1 MLLFYRKIIRRKV
14 VSMSEGKI
22 DRRAMKTRKAI
33 FEALAELLCEK
44 ELRKITIQ
52 ELSDKADVHRVT
64 IYKHFLD
71 IYDIYEQL
79 EKSVLQEIGLLITEH
94 GEKATFKIYPVFFKY
109 IMENPKI
116 FKMIFSPHNTTMLY
130 MKLLNMVVGLNRVI
144 WSEKF
149 GVDIY
154 DCRIQYVIR
163 YHSNGC
169 LAIIGGWV
177 LSNFEQSKDFIV
189 KMLTDLD
196 KNTQSYLSTLI

>member
-1 MLLFYRKIIRRKV
+1 
-14 VSMSEGKI
+14 MSESKI
-22 DRRAMKTRKAI
+22 DRRSMKTRNAI

-79 EKSVLQEIGLLITEH
+79 EKSVLQEIGLLITEY
-94 GEKATFKIYPVFFKY
+94 GEKATFEIYPSFFKY
-109 IMENPKI
+109 ITENPKI

-130 MKLLNMVVGLNRVI
+130 MKLLNLVEGLNRVI
-144 WSEKF
+144 LSEKF

-154 DCRIQYVIR
+154 DSRIQYVIR

-177 LSNFEQSKDFIV
+177 LSDFEQSKDFIV

-196 KNTQSYLSTLI
+196 RSTQSYLSTLIRK

>member
-1 MLLFYRKIIRRKV
+1 
-14 VSMSEGKI
+14 MSESKI
-22 DRRAMKTRKAI
+22 DRRAMKTRNAI

-52 ELSDKADVHRVT
+52 DLSDKADVHRVT

-79 EKSVLQEIGLLITEH
+79 EKSVLQEIGLLITEY
-94 GEKATFKIYPVFFKY
+94 GEKATFEIYPSFFKY
-109 IMENPKI
+109 ITENPKI

-130 MKLLNMVVGLNRVI
+130 MKLLNLVEGLNRVI
-144 WSEKF
+144 LSEKF

-154 DCRIQYVIR
+154 DSRIQYVIR

-177 LSNFEQSKDFIV
+177 LSDFEQSKDFIV

-196 KNTQSYLSTLI
+196 RSTQSYLSTLIRK

>member
-1 MLLFYRKIIRRKV
+1 
-14 VSMSEGKI
+14 MSESKI
-22 DRRAMKTRKAI
+22 DRRSMKTRNAI

-79 EKSVLQEIGLLITEH
+79 EKSVLREIGLLITEY
-94 GEKATFKIYPVFFKY
+94 GEKATFEIYPSFFKY
-109 IMENPKI
+109 ITENPKI

-130 MKLLNMVVGLNRVI
+130 MKLLNLVEGLNRVI
-144 WSEKF
+144 LSEKF

-154 DCRIQYVIR
+154 DSRIQYVIR

-177 LSNFEQSKDFIV
+177 LSDFEQSKDFIV

-196 KNTQSYLSTLI
+196 RSTQSYLSTLIRK

>member
-1 MLLFYRKIIRRKV
+1 
-14 VSMSEGKI
+14 MSESKI
-22 DRRAMKTRKAI
+22 DRRAMKTRNAI

-52 ELSDKADVHRVT
+52 ELSGKADVHRVT

-79 EKSVLQEIGLLITEH
+79 EKSVLREIGLLITEY
-94 GEKATFKIYPVFFKY
+94 GENATFEIYPVFFKY

-130 MKLLNMVVGLNRVI
+130 MKLLNMVEGLNRVI

-154 DCRIQYVIR
+154 DSRIQYVIR

-177 LSNFEQSKDFIV
+177 LSDFEQSKDFIV
-189 KMLTDLD
+189 KMLADLD
-196 KNTQSYLSTLI
+196 RSTQSYLSTLIRK

>member
-1 MLLFYRKIIRRKV
+1 
-14 VSMSEGKI
+14 MSESKI
-22 DRRAMKTRKAI
+22 DRRAMKTRNAI

-52 ELSDKADVHRVT
+52 ELSGKADVHRVT

-94 GEKATFKIYPVFFKY
+94 GEKATFEIYPVFFKY
-109 IMENPKI
+109 ITDNPKI

-130 MKLLNMVVGLNRVI
+130 MKLLNMVEGLNRVI

-154 DCRIQYVIR
+154 DSRIQYVIR

-169 LAIIGGWV
+169 LAIVGGWV
-177 LSNFEQSKDFIV
+177 LSDFEQSKDFIV
-189 KMLTDLD
+189 KTLTDLD
-196 KNTQSYLSTLI
+196 KNTQSYLSALI

>member
-1 MLLFYRKIIRRKV
+1 
-14 VSMSEGKI
+14 
-22 DRRAMKTRKAI
+22 MKTRNAI

-79 EKSVLQEIGLLITEH
+79 EKSVLREIGLLITEY
-94 GEKATFKIYPVFFKY
+94 GEKATFEIYPSFFKY
-109 IMENPKI
+109 ITENPKI

-130 MKLLNMVVGLNRVI
+130 MKLLNLVEGLNRVI
-144 WSEKF
+144 LSEKF

-154 DCRIQYVIR
+154 DSRIQYVIR

-177 LSNFEQSKDFIV
+177 LRDFEQSKDFIV

-196 KNTQSYLSTLI
+196 RSTQSYLSTLIRK

>member
-1 MLLFYRKIIRRKV
+1 MRL
-14 VSMSEGKI
+14 VSESKI
-22 DRRAMKTRKAI
+22 DRRAMKTRNAI

-79 EKSVLQEIGLLITEH
+79 EKSVLQEIGLLITEY
-94 GEKATFKIYPVFFKY
+94 GEKATFEIYPSFFKY
-109 IMENPKI
+109 ITENPKI

-130 MKLLNMVVGLNRVI
+130 MKLLNLVEGLNRVI
-144 WSEKF
+144 LSEKF

-154 DCRIQYVIR
+154 DSRIQYVIR

-177 LSNFEQSKDFIV
+177 LSDFEQSKDFIV

-196 KNTQSYLSTLI
+196 RSTQSYLSTLIRK

>member
-1 MLLFYRKIIRRKV
+1 
-14 VSMSEGKI
+14 MSESKI
-22 DRRAMKTRKAI
+22 DRRAMKTRNAI

-44 ELRKITIQ
+44 ELRKINIQ

-79 EKSVLQEIGLLITEH
+79 EKSVLQEIGLLITEY
-94 GEKATFKIYPVFFKY
+94 GEKATFEIYPSFFKY
-109 IMENPKI
+109 ITENPKI

-130 MKLLNMVVGLNRVI
+130 MKLLNLVEGLNRVI
-144 WSEKF
+144 LSEKF

-154 DCRIQYVIR
+154 DSRIQYVIR

-177 LSNFEQSKDFIV
+177 LSDFEQSKDFIV

-196 KNTQSYLSTLI
+196 RSTQSYLSTLIRK